1 VPEAGRPHDVSGLT
15 AGELDRAR
23 RELRASLA
31 LTKEGSPA
39 LMPIVARLKAVE
51 AELAWRRGASRT

>member
-1 VPEAGRPHDVSGLT
+1 MPEPGRPHDVSGLT

-31 LTKEGSPA
+31 LTKE
-39 LMPIVARLKAVE
+39 ARRRWYPS
-51 AELAWRRGASRT
+51 WRG